1 MDAVVKAMAGVTTAI
16 SGREEGRVSKAQKR
30 KDKKLQQEAEREQ
43 RIAEEQSDVVSERA
57 LEHQRLRS
65 KLEVAAAA
73 APWLSSCDP
82 SHEHAHVV
90 FLTAADVMAAVVL
103 AQPLGLAVK
112 EVKPDGH
119 CLYRAVEDQLGLE
132 GGDSGSS
139 GDYLS
144 LRRVAAGYMRE
155 HPDDF
160 VPFVHGELGQEDG
173 ARDSSSA
180 ANGDESTEMLES
192 YCRSVEGT
200 AAWGGQ
206 LELGALAHALHRR
219 ITVYTADGP
228 EVEMGEDYG
237 KGAAARPPVRLSY
250 HRHAYG
256 LGEHYNSVVPAE
268 AGPSVDADEA

>member
-30 KDKKLQQEAEREQ
+30 KDKKLHLEAEREQ
-43 RIAEEQSDVVSERA
+43 RIAEEQSDIVSERA
-57 LEHQRLRS
+57 LEHQHLQS
-65 KLEVAAAA
+65 KLE
-73 APWLSSCDP
+73 
-82 SHEHAHVV
+82 
-90 FLTAADVMAAVVL
+90 
-103 AQPLGLAVK
+103 PLGLSVK

-132 GGDSGSS
+132 GGDSAGG

-144 LRRVAAGYMRE
+144 LRRLAAGYMRE

-173 ARDSSSA
+173 ARDSSST
-180 ANGDESTEMLES
+180 ANGDESTEMLEN

-237 KGAAARPPVRLSY
+237 KGVAARPPIRLSY

-256 LGEHYNSVVPAE
+256 LGEHYNSVVPAK
-268 AGPSVDADEA
+268 AGPSVDSEEA